1 MKIIN
6 SEKKMKLLPKE
17 HTCKEKF
24 ENKYL
29 EDEKC
34 HKVRDHCR
42 YTEEYRGAA
51 HCVYMFKIQCT

>member
-1 MKIIN
+1 
-6 SEKKMKLLPKE
+6 MKLLPKE
-17 HTCKEKF
+17 HICKEKF